1 MHHWIKTVLIKPPV
15 SKACKLYNNI
25 DTYCQ
30 GSKCFTSVMILK
42 ELQNKE
48 NENHVSLGFQFEMD
62 SASLKFSV
70 T

>member
-15 SKACKLYNNI
+15 SKACKLQQHRYI
-25 DTYCQ
+25 L
-30 GSKCFTSVMILK
+30 SSLKCFTSVMILK